1 MRVFRIGEDEYRLLC
16 RLVYL
21 LQDGWSV
28 SVLQDEWYP
37 LYDAFRE
44 GREPALPP
52 PAAPYTSHI
61 RTLARRDLAAAEAY
75 WLEELRG
82 VDLSPA
88 ASEALRLRS
97 RPAESG
103 LEHQTCPLVLAPAE
117 EQALRAFARRE
128 HLTLF
133 TPLQGAWAML
143 LSGLTGRR
151 QVLFGTISSGRS
163 SPESERTYGS
173 FNNMLPTVVDVDP
186 GATVRDFLRDLQGA
200 GSVARGYDFVPLP
213 RLVRALGLPDG
224 TDLLDAY
231 VVHENFPV
239 DRDVQ
244 RRFGGWR
251 PDIVEMRTEHALR
264 MLIWPVG
271 ELSFHLSFDARIT
284 CPRDAER
291 LIHEYRRILLALA
304 AGEERV
310 ERLVRDPL
318 AA

>member
-1 MRVFRIGEDEYRLLC
+1 
-16 RLVYL
+16 
-21 LQDGWSV
+21 
-28 SVLQDEWYP
+28 
-37 LYDAFRE
+37 
-44 GREPALPP
+44 
-52 PAAPYTSHI
+52 
-61 RTLARRDLAAAEAY
+61 
-75 WLEELRG
+75 
-82 VDLSPA
+82 
-88 ASEALRLRS
+88 
-97 RPAESG
+97 
-103 LEHQTCPLVLAPAE
+103 
-117 EQALRAFARRE
+117 
-128 HLTLF
+128 
-133 TPLQGAWAML
+133 
-143 LSGLTGRR
+143 
-151 QVLFGTISSGRS
+151 
-163 SPESERTYGS
+163 
-173 FNNMLPTVVDVDP
+173 
-186 GATVRDFLRDLQGA
+186 
-200 GSVARGYDFVPLP
+200 VPLP